1 MPDQTL
7 AFIVAGPHPTH
18 KHPLRLEA
26 IENLART
33 RDDVALRSVSSGPR
47 SPPDTVVYDPTGRVQ
62 GFLTYIGGRLQTK
75 NPDAATIAWMI
86 ELANALDARVVDNMR
101 RTYRTPTE
109 KYIHPDDIERR
120 KQVALELRRVRN
132 KWLPYTVNVMGW
144 ALIGFFVLLGLVA
157 YFVTS
162 LVTS

>member
-1 MPDQTL
+1 MPEETL
-7 AFIVAGPHPTH
+7 AFIVSGPYPDH
-18 KHPLRLEA
+18 KHPLRLGD
-26 IENLART
+26 IEKLVRA
-33 RDDVALRSVSSGPR
+33 RDDVALRSVSTGPR
-47 SPPDTVVYDPTGRVQ
+47 SAPDTVVYDPTGRVR

-86 ELANALDARVVDNMR
+86 DLANALNARVVDHAS

-120 KQVALELRRVRN
+120 NQVARKLKRVRN
-132 KWLPYTVNVMGW
+132 KWLPDGVTVMKW

-162 LVTS
+162 LITS